1 MANCMMLVSTVMA
14 PTAMSPPYWYSDA
27 LKHTAIRLS
36 VDCMING
43 DMPSARQGS
52 TTFALGRS
60 SSRRS
65 RHLVFFPSKNRST
78 HIMDTAWDKMVA
90 RAAPRTPKLNP
101 KIKIGSRIVFKIAPM
116 STVFMLTVVKPW
128 AVMNAFIP
136 RVISTKAVP
145 SA

>member
-1 MANCMMLVSTVMA
+1 MA
-14 PTAMSPPYWYSDA
+14 PTAMSPPYRYNDA

-60 SSRRS
+60 NSLRS
-65 RHLVFFPSKNRST
+65 RHFVFFPSKNRST
-78 HIMDTAWDKMVA
+78 HTMDTAWDKMVA
-90 RAAPRTPKLNP
+90 RAAPRTPKSRP
-101 KIKIGSRIVFKIAPM
+101 KIKMGSRIVFKMAPM
-116 STVFMLTVVKPW
+116 RTVFILTVVKPW
-128 AVMNAFIP
+128 AVINAFMP